1 MSDVF
6 EEGAPF
12 YFATRQPPS
21 ATAMDEDSYLT
32 VIAGVPT
39 HPDQVELI
47 DIILSVDFAKHAI
60 AQLSAAVETA
70 TEEPGSLEHVPHCG
84 WSILSRFRPRSR
96 SSPEGR
102 DNCPKRS
109 IPARAV
115 RRSRRQD

>member
-21 ATAMDEDSYLT
+21 ATAMDDDIYLT
-32 VIAGVPT
+32 VTAGVPT

-70 TEEPGSLEHVPHCG
+70 MKNEAH
-84 WSILSRFRPRSR
+84 
-96 SSPEGR
+96 
-102 DNCPKRS
+102 
-109 IPARAV
+109 
-115 RRSRRQD
+115 